1 MECTHLL
8 DNVKVDK
15 GFIFQDDTITKNLHC
30 SACLTAEQ
38 NWLCL
43 HCGVV
48 NCGRYINGH
57 AREHAE
63 MFDHQLCMS
72 CDVYSVYCYKCD
84 DYVVNDLANQEIEE
98 IRQRIMHLRR
108 DENCLEANSKIDQI
122 EHNSRDSDNI
132 NGHIVHNTS
141 MQNDKL
147 LSTDSKEENRISRF
161 TSSSSCSDSLSD
173 PVGVITNSVSLSDSN
188 ENKPMKCSKNSEEP
202 VRSLRPRSRK
212 RSHSEDSSSAEN
224 AVQPSKSKEKKI
236 LPCNGKTMRE
246 KRVVGLKNLGNTCF
260 MNAVLQ
266 SLNNIQEFSCY
277 FNQLPSLEMKTN
289 GRKVYHSRSYTR
301 QEMHDVVMAEEL
313 RKVLINLN
321 TGGCGSKGA
330 ISPECLFL
338 VIWKVVPRFRGYQ
351 QQDAHEFLRYMLDRL
366 HTELLQLLPP
376 DRSDGGFV
384 PRTPS
389 ASIVTA
395 VFGGTLQSEVR
406 CLVCGTESKK
416 FDPFLDLS
424 LELPEAGR
432 HDSPVSLTDCLA
444 SFVQVEELADTERY
458 FCSSCKSKQKS
469 TKQFWIRRLP
479 NVLCLHLKRFRW
491 HNYFRT
497 KVDTSIS
504 FPLRALDM
512 ARFVPHADSHPAGPS
527 PARHAPPAPASPDA
541 HLYDLAAVIVHHGS
555 GAGSGHYTA
564 FAINEDQWFHFNDQT
579 VRASDASA
587 VASCKPYILFY
598 IRRELALPTS

>member
-8 DNVKVDK
+8 DNVKVDN
-15 GFIFQDDTITKNLHC
+15 FIVEDTTITKNFNC
-30 SACLTAEQ
+30 SECAVEDQ

-43 HCGVV
+43 QCGVI
-48 NCGRYINGH
+48 NCGRYVNGH
-57 AREHAE
+57 AKLHAE
-63 MFDHQLCMS
+63 ASDHQLCMS
-72 CDVYSVYCYKCD
+72 CEVYSVYCYKCD
-84 DYVVNDLANQEIEE
+84 DYVSNDLEYNPIDK
-98 IRQRIMHLRR
+98 IRQSIMLLRR
-108 DENCLEANSKIDQI
+108 QHDVERNGNLEPSEDNSKDGS
-122 EHNSRDSDNI
+122 EGGNSLGSSTSVSDKPASPSVSGDDSRAAEVI
-132 NGHIVHNTS
+132 
-141 MQNDKL
+141 
-147 LSTDSKEENRISRF
+147 STDSFGDGPNL
-161 TSSSSCSDSLSD
+161 TLD
-173 PVGVITNSVSLSDSN
+173 NSES
-188 ENKPMKCSKNSEEP
+188 KPSKSIKNSEEP

-212 RSHSEDSSSAEN
+212 RTHSDDSSSTEN
-224 AVQPSKSKEKKI
+224 STTQTTRVKEKKSS
-236 LPCNGKTMRE
+236 PCNGKSQRE
-246 KRVVGLKNLGNTCF
+246 KKIVGLKNLGNTCF

-277 FNQLPSLEMKTN
+277 FSQLPSLEMKTN

-321 TGGCGSKGA
+321 SGCGSKGA

-366 HTELLQLLPP
+366 HTELQQLLPAERA
-376 DRSDGGFV
+376 DASFL
-384 PRTPS
+384 PRAPS

-406 CLVCGTESKK
+406 CLACGTESKK

-424 LELPEAGR
+424 LELPETGR
-432 HDSPVSLTDCLA
+432 HDAPVALADCLS

-504 FPLRALDM
+504 FPLHSLDM
-512 ARFVPHADSHPAGPS
+512 SRFVLSNV
-527 PARHAPPAPASPDA
+527 PDTRRSGLGNN
-541 HLYDLAAVIVHHGS
+541 LYDLAAVIVHHGS

-564 FAINEDQWFHFNDQT
+564 FAINDAQWFHFNDQT
-579 VRASDASA
+579 VRATDAAA
-587 VASCKPYILFY
+587 VAACKPYILFY
-598 IRRELALPTS
+598 IRQEIALA

>member
-8 DNVKVDK
+8 DNIKVDD
-15 GFIFQDDTITKNLHC
+15 FNVEDITITKNFNC
-30 SACLTAEQ
+30 SECSVKDQ

-43 HCGVV
+43 QCWTV

-57 AREHAE
+57 AKQHAE
-63 MFDHQLCMS
+63 ALNHQLCMS
-72 CDVYSVYCYKCD
+72 CDAYSVYCYKCD
-84 DYVVNDLANQEIEE
+84 DYITNDLEYQTIDKVRESIRR
-98 IRQRIMHLRR
+98 IRQ
-108 DENCLEANSKIDQI
+108 DNAVDASNVEPSEENSKVNT
-122 EHNSRDSDNI
+122 EAETNI
-132 NGHIVHNTS
+132 TQLSSAV
-141 MQNDKL
+141 DKSPL
-147 LSTDSKEENRISRF
+147 ACESNEDRISEVIS
-161 TSSSSCSDSLSD
+161 TSSGCELSN
-173 PVGVITNSVSLSDSN
+173 VLVEETSES
-188 ENKPMKCSKNSEEP
+188 KPKNLKNSDEP
-202 VRSLRPRSRK
+202 IRSLRPRSRK
-212 RSHSEDSSSAEN
+212 RTHSDDGNSIEN
-224 AVQPSKSKEKKI
+224 NTQTSRNKEKKQSPCNGKISREKKI
-236 LPCNGKTMRE
+236 L
-246 KRVVGLKNLGNTCF
+246 GLKNLGNTCF

-277 FNQLPSLEMKTN
+277 FNQLPCLEMKTN

-301 QEMHDVVMAEEL
+301 QEMHDVVLAEEL

-376 DRSDGGFV
+376 ERAEGAFV
-384 PRTPS
+384 SRAQSTS
-389 ASIVTA
+389 SIVTA

-406 CLVCGTESKK
+406 CLACGTESKK

-424 LELPEAGR
+424 LELPENGR
-432 HDSPVSLTDCLA
+432 HEAPVALAECLT

-458 FCSSCKSKQKS
+458 FCSSCKCKQKS

-497 KVDTSIS
+497 KVDTCIS

-512 ARFVPHADSHPAGPS
+512 SRFVLSGRSGANNHNNHNY
-527 PARHAPPAPASPDA
+527 
-541 HLYDLAAVIVHHGS
+541 LYDLAAVIVHHGS

-564 FAINEDQWFHFNDQT
+564 FAINEEQWFHFNDQT
-579 VRASDASA
+579 VRAAESSA
-587 VASCKPYILFY
+587 VAGCKPYILFY
-598 IRRELALPTS
+598 IRRQVALPPLPSRPSISPEPPTLP

>member
-1 MECTHLL
+1 MECTHLS
-8 DNVKVDK
+8 DNVKVDTDY
-15 GFIFQDDTITKNLHC
+15 IVEDSTITKNFNC
-30 SACLTAEQ
+30 SGCGVKEQ

-43 HCGVV
+43 QCGVV
-48 NCGRYINGH
+48 NCGRYVNGH
-57 AREHAE
+57 AKQHAE
-63 MFDHQLCMS
+63 DSDHQLCMS

-84 DYVVNDLANQEIEE
+84 DYVSNDTEQQTLDKVRQSIMQSRRDNNDIDANSNIEENSKDGSEGGNSSVSNTSVAPSEKPLQSPNSIKDESRPLGAIANNSFSDMSQEI
-98 IRQRIMHLRR
+98 
-108 DENCLEANSKIDQI
+108 DESKPTK
-122 EHNSRDSDNI
+122 N
-132 NGHIVHNTS
+132 
-141 MQNDKL
+141 MK
-147 LSTDSKEENRISRF
+147 STD
-161 TSSSSCSDSLSD
+161 D
-173 PVGVITNSVSLSDSN
+173 
-188 ENKPMKCSKNSEEP
+188 P

-212 RSHSEDSSSAEN
+212 RSHSEESNSTDYNTSHATRN
-224 AVQPSKSKEKKI
+224 KEKKVS
-236 LPCNGKTMRE
+236 PCNGKSQRE
-246 KRVVGLKNLGNTCF
+246 KKIVGLKNLGNTCF

-277 FNQLPSLEMKTN
+277 FSQLPTLEMKTN

-301 QEMHDVVMAEEL
+301 QEMHDVLMAEEL

-321 TGGCGSKGA
+321 SGCGSKAA

-376 DRSDGGFV
+376 DRAESGFV
-384 PRTPS
+384 SRTPAA

-406 CLVCGTESKK
+406 CLACGSESKK

-432 HDSPVSLTDCLA
+432 HEAPVALADCLA

-458 FCSSCKSKQKS
+458 FCSSCKCKQKS

-497 KVDTSIS
+497 KVDTRIS
-504 FPLRALDM
+504 FPLRSLDVS
-512 ARFVPHADSHPAGPS
+512 AFAAGGS
-527 PARHAPPAPASPDA
+527 SGSRTHG
-541 HLYDLAAVIVHHGS
+541 LYDLAAVIVHHGS

-564 FAINEDQWFHFNDQT
+564 FAINEEQWFHFNDQT
-579 VRASDASA
+579 VRPADAAA
-587 VASCKPYILFY
+587 VAACKPYILFY
-598 IRRELALPTS
+598 IRREPSLPTAS